1 MATRITLDEGTGRA
15 TIHER
20 GGREIK
26 GTYTEIGNQL
36 HITVEGD
43 DRTYEIRE
51 QISDNE
57 VRATQFSKKGML
69 IGYTRVST
77 TDQDTSLQIDALE
90 DIGCD
95 RIFTDQASGVKVDRP
110 ELARALDILRA
121 GDTLAVYRL
130 DRLGRSLKHLVEV
143 VEGLQERDVAL
154 RTIVEGF
161 DTTTAN
167 GKLVFHV
174 FAAMAE
180 FERELIRERT
190 LAGLQSARARGRLGG
205 RPKTMD
211 ERKVATAKKLY
222 EAGTLVMD
230 ICKTL
235 GISKATFYRTVPTN
249 GDRSTP
255 ESLQHTS
262 G

>member
-1 MATRITLDEGTGRA
+1 MATRIELDEEIGRA

-20 GGREIK
+20 SGRRIGGS
-26 GTYTEIGNQL
+26 YTEIGNQL

-43 DRTYEIRE
+43 DRVYEIRE
-51 QISDNE
+51 QISDSE
-57 VRATQFSKKGML
+57 VRATQVVRQGML
-69 IGYTRVST
+69 IGYARVST
-77 TDQDTSLQIDALE
+77 TDQDASLQHDALE
-90 DIGCD
+90 DIGCN
-95 RIFTDQASGVKVDRP
+95 RIFTDQASGMKVDRP

-130 DRLGRSLKHLVEV
+130 DRLGRSLKHLVEI
-143 VEGLQERDVAL
+143 VESLQDRDIAL

-180 FERELIRERT
+180 FERELIKERT

-211 ERKVATAKKLY
+211 ERKIATAKKLY
-222 EAGTLVMD
+222 DAGTLVMD
-230 ICKTL
+230 ICRTL

-249 GDRSTP
+249 GDRNAPPLETATP
-255 ESLQHTS
+255 Q
-262 G
+262 

>member
-1 MATRITLDEGTGRA
+1 MATRIMLDEGTGRA

-20 GGREIK
+20 GGREVR
-26 GTYTEIGNQL
+26 GAYTQVGNQL
-36 HITVEGD
+36 RITVEDGD
-43 DRTYEIRE
+43 RVYEIRE
-51 QISDNE
+51 RISDSV
-57 VRATQFSKKGML
+57 VRATQVIGQGML
-69 IGYTRVST
+69 IGYARVST
-77 TDQDTSLQIDALE
+77 TDQDASLQHDALE
-90 DIGCD
+90 GIGCD
-95 RIFTDQASGVKVDRP
+95 RTFTDQASGMKVDRP

-130 DRLGRSLKHLVEV
+130 DRLGRSLKHLVEI
-143 VEGLQERDVAL
+143 VEDLQERDIAL

-190 LAGLQSARARGRLGG
+190 MAGLQSARARGRLGG

-211 ERKVATAKKLY
+211 ERKVATAKNLY
-222 EAGTLVMD
+222 DAGTPVMD

-249 GDRSTP
+249 GDRNAP
-255 ESLQHTS
+255 ESLQHIS